1 MSTISAHQELYDT
14 IVNKSNEGKLD
25 WQQNSASTLAC
36 ALPPDRV
43 ILLQQKFEKDS
54 FLYSLS
60 IHKGTYE
67 EIRVNFDKKESEKVG
82 LFFYRL
88 VGNIRNREVS
98 SVLNDLNKL

>member
-1 MSTISAHQELYDT
+1 M
-14 IVNKSNEGKLD
+14 
-25 WQQNSASTLAC
+25 
-36 ALPPDRV
+36 
-43 ILLQQKFEKDS
+43 
-54 FLYSLS
+54 YSLS